1 MKKGNLKQLLYKKI
15 KLLQRFELKQYLQ
28 WLSRIRITK
37 FISGLYIKHV
47 HNIHTSKYMYMENGQ
62 KKNHLD
68 LELKLHR
75 D

>member
-37 FISGLYIKHV
+37 FISGL
-47 HNIHTSKYMYMENGQ
+47 
-62 KKNHLD
+62 
-68 LELKLHR
+68 
-75 D
+75 